1 MGWSVGAGAGGR
13 RRRGPRL
20 PGNPFLLDSIEG

>member
-1 MGWSVGAGAGGR
+1 LQEVDLANLR

-20 PGNPFLLDSIEG
+20 PGNFPDTW